1 MIRNIRW
8 SRKTARGE
16 LYLPIQLKWKDTNDC
31 QLVVPQ
37 SIHTFISILP
47 FNIVHVLFLLF
58 VLLLLVYLLSLL
70 PFLWF
75 FLCCHFFIFLLPV
88 LLLIKLYIQLSHLSF
103 ILKFLNAV
111 FVRLCL
117 SCPILLLLLSFC
129 AI

>member
-37 SIHTFISILP
+37 SIHTFISILS

-58 VLLLLVYLLSLL
+58 VVGLPSFFVAVLQFFGSFFVAILFSL
-70 PFLWF
+70 FY
-75 FLCCHFFIFLLPV
+75 C
-88 LLLIKLYIQLSHLSF
+88 S
-103 ILKFLNAV
+103 
-111 FVRLCL
+111 
-117 SCPILLLLLSFC
+117 
-129 AI
+129 